1 MKSYRLKANDMEK
14 EMQLLYNTYTSLQAQ
29 VQQAQAKL
37 LMQTPAFTTLHSAS
51 VPLKPA
57 GPKRMLFVLGMTVL
71 VFLIISI
78 YSTRKIIFGEME

>member
-1 MKSYRLKANDMEK
+1 MESYRLKANDMEN
-14 EMQLLYNTYTSLQAQ
+14 EMQLLYNTYTTLQAQ

-37 LMQTPAFTTLHSAS
+37 LMQTPAVTTLQSAS

-71 VFLIISI
+71 AFLIISI
-78 YSTRKIIFGEME
+78 YSTRKIIFGEE